1 VIHWISF
8 FKKLVN
14 EPVAISIVERLNW
27 LIMNNEKETSRV
39 EAFSDGVF
47 AIAITLLILE
57 IKVPEP
63 ETRLTNSQL
72 FTSLINLWPS
82 YFAFLLSFTAVL
94 IMWINHHGFFK
105 YLKTLNPRFLYANG
119 FLLLMVT
126 FIPFPTAVLAKY
138 IDSPAANIASAFYC
152 GAMVLV
158 SVAYNLLWFTTAY
171 KRRLV
176 KDEISDA
183 LIIKIRNAYWFGFF
197 VYLTSFIISFF
208 FAIAGL
214 LICISLWIFWI
225 VLDYNSI
232 RKKAVSKSNFI

>member
-1 VIHWISF
+1 
-8 FKKLVN
+8 
-14 EPVAISIVERLNW
+14 
-27 LIMNNEKETSRV
+27 MTNEKETARV

-57 IKVPEP
+57 IKVPKVDIHM
-63 ETRLTNSQL
+63 TNSQL
-72 FTSLINLWPS
+72 FNSLINLWPS

-105 YLKTLNPRFLYANG
+105 YLKTINSRFLYANG

-126 FIPFPTAVLAKY
+126 FIPFPTAVLAEY
-138 IDSPAANIASAFYC
+138 INSPACNVASAFYC

-158 SVAYNLLWFTTAY
+158 SVAFNALWFTTAY
-171 KRRLV
+171 KRALV

-183 LIIKIRNAYWFGFF
+183 LIIKVRNAYWFGFF
-197 VYLTSFIISFF
+197 IYLTSFIVSFF
-208 FAIAGL
+208 YAITGL

-225 VLDYNSI
+225 VLDYNRIGRRTSH
-232 RKKAVSKSNFI
+232 KKYIL